1 MASIMTPSTD
11 PVKRP
16 TVRLGDKDYELKFR
30 LSDLAHLN
38 KDHSIDLAVRAEVQG
53 FAALERLA
61 IIISAGISHVVA
73 MTPEEVME
81 HIEVPEIPVYTLAV
95 VEAQKKVSPAS
106 AQALKAL
113 EAMSPKAPKDKTVQ

>member
-1 MASIMTPSTD
+1 MTPSTD